1 MKILN
6 FGSCNIDYVY
16 TLSHIVRV
24 GETLGSDKMETFAG
38 GKGLNQ
44 SIALSRAGAK
54 VYHAGCVGS
63 DGGMLVDLLRTNGVD
78 VSNVKTVDSKNG
90 HAIIQVSR
98 GGENCIFLYAGSNS
112 MISKAHI
119 DTVLDG
125 FDKGDILLLQ
135 NEINNLK
142 YIVEKAYKKGM
153 CIILNPSPINEKIF
167 EIDFNMLS
175 YIILNEVEAKDIT
188 GASLPEKSIDY
199 FKGKYPKLRVMLTLG
214 ENGCVYSDSEKNTY
228 HPIFETDVV
237 DTTAAGDTFT
247 GYFVAGISEDRPIE
261 EILKTACLASA
272 IAVSRHG
279 AAPSIPFA
287 DEVNEK
293 MEIMQVKNYDK
304 KSERILN
311 IIRDYVWENLSDI
324 TLEKLAKRLDYSTVY
339 TGSLIKKLMGM
350 TYKKYIQK
358 KRLEFAEQL
367 LCETELSVGE
377 IIRMAGYENESYFR
391 SKFKE
396 KYNKNP
402 LEYRKGK
409 RI

>member
-16 TLSHIVRV
+16 SLSHIVSV
-24 GETLGSDKMETFAG
+24 GETLSADKMETFAG

-63 DGGMLVDLLRTNGVD
+63 DGGMLVDLLKTNGVD
-78 VSNVKTVDSKNG
+78 VSNVERVDSKNG

-98 GGENCIFLYAGSNS
+98 DGENCIFLYTGSNG
-112 MISKAHI
+112 MVSKEHI
-119 DTVLDG
+119 DQVLSH
-125 FDKGDILLLQ
+125 FNSGDILLLQ

-142 YIVEKAYKKGM
+142 YIVETAYKKGM

-214 ENGCVYSDSEKNTY
+214 KNGCVYSDGDKNTY

-279 AAPSIPFA
+279 AAPSIPEA
-287 DEVNEK
+287 KEV
-293 MEIMQVKNYDK
+293 Y
-304 KSERILN
+304 
-311 IIRDYVWENLSDI
+311 
-324 TLEKLAKRLDYSTVY
+324 EKLETMR
-339 TGSLIKKLMGM
+339 TGK
-350 TYKKYIQK
+350 
-358 KRLEFAEQL
+358 
-367 LCETELSVGE
+367 
-377 IIRMAGYENESYFR
+377 
-391 SKFKE
+391 
-396 KYNKNP
+396 
-402 LEYRKGK
+402 
-409 RI
+409 